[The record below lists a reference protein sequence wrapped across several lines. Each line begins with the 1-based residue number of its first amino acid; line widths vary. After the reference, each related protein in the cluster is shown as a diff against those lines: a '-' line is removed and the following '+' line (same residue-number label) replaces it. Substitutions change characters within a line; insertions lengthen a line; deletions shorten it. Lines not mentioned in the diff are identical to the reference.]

1 MSVSRFVLPL
11 LVALPCGLA
20 APSALARPA
29 SYNMSC
35 NAASAL
41 VARQGAVVM
50 DTSRTTFDRY
60 VRDVRFCMPGQA
72 LRPQW
77 VQARDT
83 PQCFVGYTCFD
94 PDRGF
99 MRWGF

>member
-1 MSVSRFVLPL
+1 MCVSRLTLTFL
-11 LVALPCGLA
+11 LALSCTLA
-20 APSALARPA
+20 TVPAHARPA
-29 SYNMSC
+29 SYALSC
-35 NAASAL
+35 AAASGL

-83 PQCFVGYTCFD
+83 PQCFIGYTCFD

-99 MRWGF
+99 MRWG